1 MVAAHGDLK
10 QPSIRSSWDAGYRLQ
25 RACMWHA
32 GKEDQAMGL
41 QKQAAFWLAGLAAL
55 IALLWLLSGV
65 LMPFAAGMVLAY
77 LLDPVADRLE
87 RWGVGRVTATTLI
100 IGLALLLFIVLILA
114 VVPLLVSQLG
124 SFVEKLPGYVTRL
137 QTLATEQGGILA
149 QKLGF
154 NIFEKLGIGTGGSGD
169 NSKAIAGVIE
179 KGGAWIASIASS
191 LLSGGQALLGV
202 ISLLVIT
209 PVVAFYMLVDW
220 DRMVATVDSWIP
232 LDQRDT
238 VRGIALDI
246 NSAIAGFIRGQ
257 TMVCLFLGIWYGAG
271 LWLIGLNF
279 GFLIGI
285 VAGFLSFIPYVGS
298 LTALVLGVGVAIV
311 QGWPS
316 LWLLVAALGVV
327 GVGQFLEGNFLTPR
341 WVGKSVGLHPVWLM
355 FALIA
360 FGSLFGFTGLIVAV
374 PVAATIGVI
383 LRFGLS
389 RYLQSPLYHGGSGPP
404 PVPAIANDAASNDDV
419 AKPAS

>member
-1 MVAAHGDLK
+1 M
-10 QPSIRSSWDAGYRLQ
+10 RL
-25 RACMWHA
+25 
-32 GKEDQAMGL
+32 E
-41 QKQAAFWLAGLAAL
+41 KQATFWLAGLLTL

-65 LMPFAAGMVLAY
+65 LMPFAAGLVLAY
-77 LLDPVADRLE
+77 LLDPLADRLE
-87 RWGVGRVTATTLI
+87 RWGINRMLATTLI

-114 VVPLLVSQLG
+114 VVPMLATQFAH
-124 SFVEKLPGYVTRL
+124 FVDKLPGYVSRL
-137 QTLATEQGGILA
+137 QALASEQGSMLAKKFGFDILD
-149 QKLGF
+149 KLG
-154 NIFEKLGIGTGGSGD
+154 LGKGD
-169 NSKAIAGVIE
+169 PAAANKAISGVIE
-179 KGGAWIASIASS
+179 KGGAWVGSIASS

-202 ISLLVIT
+202 VSLLVVT

-220 DRMVATVDSWIP
+220 DRMVTTVDGWIP
-232 LDQRDT
+232 LSQRET
-238 VRGIALDI
+238 VRSLARDI
-246 NSAIAGFIRGQ
+246 DAAIAGFIRGQ
-257 TMVCLFLGIWYGAG
+257 TMVCLFLGLWYGIG

-298 LTALVLGVGVAIV
+298 LTALVLSAGVAIV

-316 LWLLVAALGVV
+316 FWLLIASMVVV
-327 GVGQFLEGNFLTPR
+327 GIGQFLEGNFLTPR

-374 PVAATIGVI
+374 PVAATIGVL

-389 RYLQSPLYHGGSGPP
+389 RYLDSPLYRGTGKPLPGDVTSPDAELPP
-404 PVPAIANDAASNDDV
+404 AGAGEEAV
-419 AKPAS
+419 AGAG

>member
-1 MVAAHGDLK
+1 M
-10 QPSIRSSWDAGYRLQ
+10 RL
-25 RACMWHA
+25 
-32 GKEDQAMGL
+32 E
-41 QKQAAFWLAGLAAL
+41 KQATFWLVGLAAL

-87 RWGVGRVTATTLI
+87 SWGVNRVVATTLI
-100 IGLALLLFIVLILA
+100 IGLALLLFIVLIVA
-114 VVPLLVSQLG
+114 VVPVLATQFG
-124 SFVEKLPGYVTRL
+124 HFIEKLPGYVARL
-137 QTLATEQGGILA
+137 QVLASEQGSYLA
-149 QKLGF
+149 DKFGF
-154 NIFEKLGIGTGGSGD
+154 NILEKLGLGKGTSGD
-169 NSKAIAGVIE
+169 ASKAITGVIE

-191 LLSGGQALLGV
+191 LLSGGQAILGI

-220 DRMVATVDSWIP
+220 DRMVATIDGWVP
-232 LDQRDT
+232 LGQRET
-238 VRGIALDI
+238 VRGLARDI
-246 NSAIAGFIRGQ
+246 NAAIAGFIRGQ
-257 TMVCLFLGIWYGAG
+257 TMVCLFLGFWYGLG
-271 LWLIGLNF
+271 LWAIGLNF
-279 GFLIGI
+279 GFLIGA
-285 VAGFLSFIPYVGS
+285 VGGFLSFIPYVGS
-298 LTALVLGVGVAIV
+298 LTVLVLAAGVAIV

-316 LWLLVAALGVV
+316 FWLLIASLIIV
-327 GVGQFLEGNFLTPR
+327 GIGQFLEGNFLTPR

-389 RYLQSPLYHGGSGPP
+389 RYLDSPLYKGAGGAPGDVLSPAAELPAGDGIEATSNASSG
-404 PVPAIANDAASNDDV
+404 
-419 AKPAS
+419 KE

>member
-1 MVAAHGDLK
+1 M
-10 QPSIRSSWDAGYRLQ
+10 RL
-25 RACMWHA
+25 
-32 GKEDQAMGL
+32 E
-41 QKQAAFWLAGLAAL
+41 KQATFWIAGLVVL

-100 IGLALLLFIVLILA
+100 IGFALFLFIVLILA
-114 VVPLLVSQLG
+114 VVPILASQF
-124 SFVEKLPGYVTRL
+124 SHFIEKLPGYVTRL

-149 QKLGF
+149 NKVGF
-154 NIFEKLGIGTGGSGD
+154 NILEKLGIGNPGSGD
-169 NSKAIAGVIE
+169 TSKAITSVIAKGVE
-179 KGGAWIASIASS
+179 WLGSIGSS
-191 LLSGGQALLGV
+191 LLSGGQALLGIV
-202 ISLLVIT
+202 SLLVIT
-209 PVVAFYMLVDW
+209 PVVAFYMLCDW
-220 DRMVATVDSWIP
+220 DRMIATVDSWVP
-232 LDQRDT
+232 LDQRGT
-238 VRGIALDI
+238 VRSLARDI
-246 NSAIAGFIRGQ
+246 DAAIAGFIRGQ
-257 TMVCLFLGIWYGAG
+257 TMVCLFLGFWYGLG

-298 LTALVLGVGVAIV
+298 LTALVLGSGVAIV

-316 LWLLVAALGVV
+316 LWLLVAALVVV
-327 GVGQFLEGNFLTPR
+327 GIGQFLEGNFLTPR
-341 WVGKSVGLHPVWLM
+341 WVGRSVGLHPVWLM

-389 RYLQSPLYHGGSGPP
+389 RYLESHLYRGASGAIPAGVPSSVANVPLDGG
-404 PVPAIANDAASNDDV
+404 
-419 AKPAS
+419 AKPAQIPGAVPSPMDKA